1 MEPSCNV
8 DMIVEKQLKN
18 SMSWKI
24 LLKMLGVFCVNLVC
38 FV

>member
-18 SMSWKI
+18 SMNWKI
-24 LLKMLGVFCVNLVC
+24 LLKMLGRILCQFGMLR
-38 FV
+38 